1 MLDLVLKNANVFV
14 GDSFSK
20 VSVGVKDGKIV
31 TICEDAYMPAA
42 KEVMDLTG
50 QYLIPG
56 TIDTHM
62 HVRDPGHVR
71 CSRRCNNYYGTS
83 YQCSSSV

>member
-1 MLDLVLKNANVFV
+1 MLDLILKNANVFV

-31 TICEDAYMPAA
+31 TICEDAYMPEA
-42 KEVMDLTG
+42 KEAMDLTG

-62 HVRDPGHVR
+62 HVRDPGHVER
-71 CSRRCNNYYGTS
+71 GNFYTETMLASNRISG
-83 YQCSSSV
+83 